1 MNQDVIQK
9 ANHMLSFLKKR
20 DKFNKYVIYF
30 VISSLLLLFL
40 TIIMKELSM
49 LSIDIVKINLTLF
62 IITFFGSF
70 MTSILLNASDIV
82 DDMLQIE
89 DFLIYASQNK
99 DKQEEIIKLLKY
111 QKKDKVIKNI
121 NYIDKFVDDK
131 EWFFKYIEIE
141 NKIELIKNK
150 NFLNYLKNI
159 NIDIVTKYLEKEMDL
174 IKIKDDEYKEFLSII
189 NTNKKELTIVNI

>member
-20 DKFNKYVIYF
+20 KRFNKFMIYF
-30 VISSLLLLFL
+30 FISDFLLLFSVV
-40 TIIMKELSM
+40 IMERISM
-49 LSIDIVKINLTLF
+49 LSIDVLKIVFEIFTVIFFSSLTTSLKVNL
-62 IITFFGSF
+62 
-70 MTSILLNASDIV
+70 V
-82 DDMLQIE
+82 DTENMLQVE

-111 QKKDKVIKNI
+111 QKKDKVIENI
-121 NYIDKFVDDK
+121 NYIDKFINDK

-159 NIDIVTKYLEKEMDL
+159 NIDMVTKYLEKEMDL

>member
-9 ANHMLSFLKKR
+9 ANNMLSFLKKR
-20 DKFNKYVIYF
+20 KRFNKFMIYF
-30 VISSLLLLFL
+30 FISDFLLLFSVV
-40 TIIMKELSM
+40 IMERISM
-49 LSIDIVKINLTLF
+49 LSIDVLKIVFEIFTVIFFSSLTTSLLVNL
-62 IITFFGSF
+62 
-70 MTSILLNASDIV
+70 V
-82 DDMLQIE
+82 DTENMLQVE

-111 QKKDKVIKNI
+111 QKKDKVIENI
-121 NYIDKFVDDK
+121 NYIDKFIDDK

-141 NKIELIKNK
+141 NKIELIKNE